1 MTEESP
7 DDVLFLSVDASTTSV
22 RAAVFDSSGAVLA
35 EGRAPLEVTQVEA
48 DGYEQD
54 AATWW
59 PRTAE
64 CIAAATQ
71 KLAPD
76 ERERIATLSITHQRE
91 TVVVTDATGKP
102 CAPARLWLDGRAE
115 EEAALVERKIGG
127 VRLHNLTG
135 QPASASTPAFKILH
149 QLREDPALAEVAH
162 VHDLHSL
169 LMLALTGRAVSC
181 LASADATGLLD
192 LRRRAWSGELVKVVG
207 LDRARLPE
215 LVEPGYVVGRL
226 SSEAAA
232 ATSLPHSVT
241 VYAGAGDAQAACLG
255 AGIIEPGRA
264 FLDLGSSINLG
275 VLTHGYV
282 ADRAGRT
289 LIAALPGRYCLEV
302 ALRGATLGFDWLAR
316 TTEPDLDLKVARQR
330 LEAAAAEVPPGAGG
344 LLALPYWSGVKS
356 PFWNDGVRGALI
368 GLSPSHGPA
377 HLYRAFLEGL
387 ALEARLGLDGIEA
400 ATHTPIREVV
410 LLGGASTS
418 LLWRRVFTDVLA
430 RPVRP
435 LTVRDGSLLG
445 VAVGSAVAHGLFDTF
460 EQATSAM
467 VHTDERLEPGP
478 ASRVYERLYREV
490 YRGLYASLVT
500 RLDTLAE
507 LRNSSA
513 SNG

>member
-7 DDVLFLSVDASTTSV
+7 DDVLLLSVDASTTSV
-22 RAAVFDSSGAVLA
+22 RASVFDSSGAVLA
-35 EGRAPLEVTQVEA
+35 EGRAPLEVTRVAA

-54 AATWW
+54 ASTWW

-64 CIAAATQ
+64 CIAAAVQ
-71 KLAPD
+71 QLEESD
-76 ERERIATLSITHQRE
+76 RVRIATLSITHQRE
-91 TVVVTDATGKP
+91 TVVVTDASGRP
-102 CAPARLWLDGRAE
+102 LAPARLWLDGRAKE
-115 EEAALVERKIGG
+115 EVALIERKIGG

-135 QPASASTPAFKILH
+135 QPASATTPAFKILH
-149 QLREDPALAEVAH
+149 QLREDPALASVAH
-162 VHDLHSL
+162 VHDLHSFL
-169 LMLALTGRAVSC
+169 TLSLTGRAVSC

-192 LRRRAWSGELVKVVG
+192 LRRRAWSGELVKLVG

-226 SSEAAA
+226 TREAAA
-232 ATSLPHSVT
+232 ATGLPRSVT
-241 VYAGAGDAQAACLG
+241 IYAGAGDAQAACLG

-275 VLTHGYV
+275 VLTSGYV
-282 ADRAGRT
+282 ADRAART

-302 ALRGATLGFDWLAR
+302 SMRAATLGFDWLAR
-316 TTEPDLDLKVARQR
+316 TTEVEVDYKVGRQR
-330 LEAAAAEVPPGAGG
+330 LEAAAADVPPGAAG

-368 GLSPSHGPA
+368 GLAPIHGPA

-387 ALEARLGLDGIEA
+387 ALETRLGLDGIEA
-400 ATHTPIREVV
+400 ATHAPIREIV
-410 LLGGASTS
+410 LLGGASQS
-418 LLWRRVFTDVLA
+418 PLWRRVFTDVLA

-445 VAVGSAVAHGLFDTF
+445 AALGSAVAHGLFDTY

-467 VHTDERLEPGP
+467 VRTDDLIEPGP

-500 RLDTLAE
+500 RLDALAE
-507 LRNSSA
+507 LRSA
-513 SNG
+513 SE

>member
-1 MTEESP
+1 MIEESP
-7 DDVLFLSVDASTTSV
+7 DDVLLLSVDASTTSV
-22 RAAVFDSSGAVLA
+22 RAAVFTSNGAVLA
-35 EGRAPLEVTQVEA
+35 EGRAPLEVKRVET

-54 AATWW
+54 ASTWW

-64 CIAAATQ
+64 CIAAAVRQ
-71 KLAPD
+71 LAPRD
-76 ERERIATLSITHQRE
+76 RERIASLSVTHQRE
-91 TVVVTDATGKP
+91 TIVLTDASGKP
-102 CAPARLWLDGRAE
+102 LAPARLWLDGRAKE
-115 EEAALVERKIGG
+115 EVALLERKIGG

-135 QPASASTPAFKILH
+135 QPASATTPVFKLLRQLH
-149 QLREDPALAEVAH
+149 EDPELAATAH
-162 VHDLHSL
+162 VHDLHSFL
-169 LMLALTGRAVSC
+169 TFALTGRAVSC

-192 LRRRAWSGELVKVVG
+192 LRRRAWSGELVKHVG

-226 SSEAAA
+226 GREAAEL
-232 ATSLPHSVT
+232 TGLPRSVT
-241 VYAGAGDAQAACLG
+241 IYAGAGDAQAACLG

-275 VLTHGYV
+275 ILTSGYV

-302 ALRGATLGFDWLAR
+302 SLRGATLGFDWLAR
-316 TTEPDLDLKVARQR
+316 TTEPDVDYKLARQR
-330 LEAAAAEVPPGAGG
+330 VEAAAADVPPGAAG

-368 GLSPSHGPA
+368 GLAPNHGPA
-377 HLYRAFLEGL
+377 HIYRAFLEGL

-400 ATHTPIREVV
+400 ATHAPIREVV
-410 LLGGASTS
+410 LLGGASQS
-418 LLWRRVFTDVLA
+418 PLWRRVFTDVLA

-445 VAVGSAVAHGLFDTF
+445 VAVGSAVAHGLFDTY

-467 VHTDERLEPGP
+467 VQTDELLQPGP

-500 RLDTLAE
+500 RLDALAE
-507 LRNSSA
+507 LRTVSE
-513 SNG
+513 